1 MSINN
6 TIQWAARVWLVTLW
20 AGIIATPVY
29 AQQIE
34 DPDSLQPNQEID
46 RYLDSLY
53 GPIWQPVWFTPEDV
67 LGIDSATP
75 IYKQEPPGSQED
87 FRPPPPAVVIPTP
100 VVKPK
105 PKPKPKPAPKPEPEP
120 VPDPCAVPNP
130 PPECF
135 PN

>member
-6 TIQWAARVWLVTLW
+6 LMQWVKRALLIVLW
-20 AGIIATPVY
+20 TGIVATPVY

-34 DPDSLQPNQEID
+34 DPDSLQPNQAID

-53 GPIWQPVWFTPEDV
+53 GPIWQPVWFTPADK
-67 LGIDSATP
+67 LGNDPAAP
-75 IYKQEPPGSQED
+75 IYKQEPPDSQED
-87 FRPPPPAVVIPTP
+87 FRPPPPVVVIPTP
-100 VVKPK
+100 EV
-105 PKPKPKPAPKPEPEP
+105 KPKPKPAPKPEPEP

-135 PN
+135 GN